1 MSFFVFFS
9 LSIHSA
15 ISNPLMLFLLS
26 ISTVCQ
32 LQADQIC
39 YSVLCV
45 FSYVAAGQ
53 EQKKNFS
60 VPKALPQQ
68 QQQTQMATTQS
79 QSHQNRPVAL
89 TTSATSTK
97 QSPSSQSQP
106 KTQSQ
111 SVIIPTQKPT
121 VTMAAVQPQTNVPKT
136 STAHQSAPSMQ
147 SRPSITEETK
157 TSLPQLPPR
166 VQSQASVPSRGPPPA
181 IPPRNNLGARSSSIQ
196 VTSAG
201 PINRPA
207 LTRQTSANM
216 IPPQF
221 TPQPPPKFV
230 IPQRQSSRTSMG
242 RSGSISGPSDGGSPS
257 STSPQS
263 QRRQH

>member
-1 MSFFVFFS
+1 M
-9 LSIHSA
+9 
-15 ISNPLMLFLLS
+15 
-26 ISTVCQ
+26 
-32 LQADQIC
+32 
-39 YSVLCV
+39 
-45 FSYVAAGQ
+45 
-53 EQKKNFS
+53 
-60 VPKALPQQ
+60 
-68 QQQTQMATTQS
+68 
-79 QSHQNRPVAL
+79 
-89 TTSATSTK
+89 TSSTSTK
-97 QSPSSQSQP
+97 QNPSSQSQP

-111 SVIIPTQKPT
+111 SVVIPTQKPAVT
-121 VTMAAVQPQTNVPKT
+121 VAAVQPQANVPKT

-147 SRPSITEETK
+147 SRPSVTEETK

-181 IPPRNNLGARSSSIQ
+181 IPPRNNLGTRSSSIQ

-242 RSGSISGPSDGGSPS
+242 RSGSISGPSDSGSPS

-263 QRRQH
+263 QRRQHWKQQRNSLPFSSGEQSPIHWVLPHRNAHKLSIQTTIAICTNTNQATKQLC